1 MKIKKTMFNPT
12 KNKKDLLLYLKKAI
26 LTIFNYHKHNKTI
39 LFVGNFSN
47 KNKMFINKKLLKNHI
62 FLLNSNWIYGILTN
76 KNSFV
81 KSLQKNNDKRLK
93 DYNLQ
98 KYITTKKKPDLIVIL
113 SMENNQE
120 ILKEALKLKIP
131 TISLIDNNFNDFI
144 LYPIKIDTTS
154 KIKNYN
160 FIFYLLNSI
169 LKKK

>member
-1 MKIKKTMFNPT
+1 MKIKKTIFNQT

-47 KNKMFINKKLLKNHI
+47 KNKMLINKKLLKNHI

-76 KNSFV
+76 KNSFI

-98 KYITTKKKPDLIVIL
+98 KYITKKKKPDLIVIL
-113 SMENNQE
+113 SMKNNQD

-131 TISLIDNNFNDFI
+131 TISLIDNNFNDFV
-144 LYPIKIDTTS
+144 LYPIKINTTS

-160 FIFYLLNSI
+160 FILYLLNSI